1 LFLTG
6 HWPEKMKQYHKL
18 TAVLCVVWMITILY
32 GEMLAFWMPSF
43 FSCSWPHHSP
53 SSASTSSVF
62 IFYQLDLI
70 FSQRFNFQLF
80 PFAFQIRE
88 EVRIAVLTDP
98 QLMDRTSHPTLPK
111 SLLGMAQFYTD
122 IYMRR
127 AFFSSVLPL
136 KPNVILFLGDY
147 FDGGPDLSDA
157 EWQDSLHRLKH
168 VFDLDAKSRDSNIP
182 VFFIPGNHDVGYS
195 SINSHKPEVVGRYEK
210 EFGNRNFWFA
220 IGKMEFIVVDAQT
233 LDGNPQSEIT
243 SKAWEFVKNV
253 SEGNDL
259 MPKILL
265 THIPLYRPD
274 NTHCGPLRK
283 SPIIN
288 QRIVR
293 SRAQEIWYQNY
304 LTEESSNKLLD
315 SIKPVLVLSGHDH
328 DQCTVVH
335 DSKSGPVSEHTV
347 GTVSWQQGNLYPS
360 FMLLS
365 IAENSTNRSKEAL
378 KTNLCFLPVQTQI
391 YIWYLLLFNLTIF
404 ALLLWPSKGVNFER
418 YWKFVA
424 AFLRPYS
431 ILFKG
436 GAKEK
441 NDDDNCEYDVVW
453 DAEGSMHLVKKVSA
467 IPITTALQTD
477 NGAERRNA
485 VMRPTARKNTTP
497 DEGGDLSL
505 EVDSNDPSSKVLS
518 RTSRSR
524 TKIAIQRVVRATRM
538 VMVIAAVNGTLYM
551 MLLFKDS
558 MDQ

>member
-1 LFLTG
+1 
-6 HWPEKMKQYHKL
+6 MKQYHKL
-18 TAVLCVVWMITILY
+18 TAVLCVVWMASILY
-32 GEMLAFWMPSF
+32 GEMLAFWIPSL

-53 SSASTSSVF
+53 SSSSVF
-62 IFYQLDLI
+62 IFY
-70 FSQRFNFQLF
+70 
-80 PFAFQIRE
+80 IRE

-168 VFDLDAKSRDSNIP
+168 VFDLDAKLRDSNIP

-195 SINSHKPEVVGRYEK
+195 SINSHKPEVLRRYEK

-220 IGKMEFIVVDAQT
+220 IGKMEFIAVDAQT
-233 LDGNPQSEIT
+233 LDGTPQSEIT

-274 NTHCGPLRK
+274 NTYCGPLRK

-288 QRIVR
+288 Q
-293 SRAQEIWYQNY
+293 
-304 LTEESSNKLLD
+304 
-315 SIKPVLVLSGHDH
+315 VLVLSGHDH
-328 DQCTVVH
+328 DQCTVLH

-347 GTVSWQQGNLYPS
+347 GTISWQQGNLYPS

-365 IAENSTNRSKEAL
+365 IADYSTNRSLPITKEAL
-378 KTNLCFLPVQTQI
+378 KTHICFLPVQIHI
-391 YIWYLLLFNLTIF
+391 YIWYLLLFKLTLC
-404 ALLLWPSKGVNFER
+404 ALLLWPSKGVNFEH
-418 YWKFVA
+418 YLSFVA

-431 ILFKG
+431 ILVKG
-436 GAKEK
+436 GVKEK
-441 NDDDNCEYDVVW
+441 SDDESCEYDMVW
-453 DAEGSMHLVKKVSA
+453 DAEGSMHLVKKVLA
-467 IPITTALQTD
+467 TPTTLQTD
-477 NGAERRNA
+477 KAVMERGNA
-485 VMRPTARKNTTP
+485 VMRPTARKSTSP
-497 DEGGDLSL
+497 EGGEFSL
-505 EVDSNDPSSKVLS
+505 EVDSNVLS
-518 RTSRSR
+518 RSSRSK
-524 TKIAIQRVVRATRM
+524 TKIVIQRVVRATRM

>member
-1 LFLTG
+1 
-6 HWPEKMKQYHKL
+6 MKQYHKL
-18 TAVLCVVWMITILY
+18 TAVLCVVWMASILY
-32 GEMLAFWMPSF
+32 GEMLAFWIPSL

-53 SSASTSSVF
+53 SSSS
-62 IFYQLDLI
+62 
-70 FSQRFNFQLF
+70 
-80 PFAFQIRE
+80 IRE

-168 VFDLDAKSRDSNIP
+168 VFDLDAKLRDSNIP

-195 SINSHKPEVVGRYEK
+195 SINSHKPEVLRRYEK

-220 IGKMEFIVVDAQT
+220 IGKMEFIAVDAQT
-233 LDGNPQSEIT
+233 LDGTPQSEIT

-274 NTHCGPLRK
+274 NTYCGPLRK

-288 QRIVR
+288 QVAIYILYLHL
-293 SRAQEIWYQNY
+293 SLYQNY
-304 LTEESSNKLLD
+304 VTEDSSNKLLN

-328 DQCTVVH
+328 DQCTVLH

-347 GTVSWQQGNLYPS
+347 GTISWQQGNLYPS

-365 IAENSTNRSKEAL
+365 IADYSTNRSLPITKEAL
-378 KTNLCFLPVQTQI
+378 KTHICFLPVQIHI
-391 YIWYLLLFNLTIF
+391 YIWYLLLFKLTLC
-404 ALLLWPSKGVNFER
+404 ALLLWPSKGVNFEH
-418 YWKFVA
+418 YLSFVA

-431 ILFKG
+431 ILVKG
-436 GAKEK
+436 GVKEK
-441 NDDDNCEYDVVW
+441 SDDESCEYDMVW
-453 DAEGSMHLVKKVSA
+453 DAEGSMHLVKKVLA
-467 IPITTALQTD
+467 TPTTLQTD
-477 NGAERRNA
+477 KAVMERGNA
-485 VMRPTARKNTTP
+485 VMRPTARKSTSP
-497 DEGGDLSL
+497 EGGEFSL
-505 EVDSNDPSSKVLS
+505 EVDSNVGDSDPSSKVLS
-518 RTSRSR
+518 RSSRSK
-524 TKIAIQRVVRATRM
+524 TKIVIQRVVRATRM